1 MPPIELALIAAKCLA
16 GLAALYFGASWLV
29 AAASDLAR
37 RLGVS
42 PLLIGLTVVAVGTSL
57 PELFVAVSAALG
69 GHEGVSLGNVVG
81 ANALNIGLI
90 LGIAALIR
98 PIEVR
103 LRVLQWDLPV
113 LLAATGLLVWFAF
126 DDEVSRAEGF
136 VLLAWFAF
144 DGVVGRAEGLVLL
157 AGMFAYLGLNVQLGR
172 RERRQ
177 SDFAGTSAV
186 PPAGSLRLDLARGA
200 GGAAA
205 LAIGAQF
212 LVDGALG
219 AAAALDL
226 SEGAVGM
233 TIVAAGTTLPELV
246 TTLVAASRRQGDL
259 AFGNVVGSN
268 INNALTVVG
277 TASAIAPLSSAD
289 LGGAPLVG
297 LLALTALS
305 APVAWRGFVVNRWE
319 GGLLVCGYAAFLW
332 FSMTA

>member
-113 LLAATGLLVWFAF
+113 MLAAT
-126 DDEVSRAEGF
+126 

>member
-1 MPPIELALIAAKCLA
+1 MPPLELALIAAKCLA

-42 PLLIGLTVVAVGTSL
+42 PLLIGLTVG
-57 PELFVAVSAALG
+57 
-69 GHEGVSLGNVVG
+69 SLGNVVG

-90 LGIAALIR
+90 LGVAALIR

-113 LLAATGLLVWFAF
+113 MLAATA
-126 DDEVSRAEGF
+126 
-136 VLLAWFAF
+136 LLAWFAF

-200 GGAAA
+200 GG
-205 LAIGAQF
+205 
-212 LVDGALG
+212 
-219 AAAALDL
+219 
-226 SEGAVGM
+226 
-233 TIVAAGTTLPELV
+233 
-246 TTLVAASRRQGDL
+246 
-259 AFGNVVGSN
+259 
-268 INNALTVVG
+268 
-277 TASAIAPLSSAD
+277 
-289 LGGAPLVG
+289 GGAG
-297 LLALTALS
+297 ARG
-305 APVAWRGFVVNRWE
+305 AP
-319 GGLLVCGYAAFLW
+319 
-332 FSMTA
+332 

>member
-113 LLAATGLLVWFAF
+113 MLAATA
-126 DDEVSRAEGF
+126 
-136 VLLAWFAF
+136 LLAWFAF

>member
-69 GHEGVSLGNVVG
+69 GHDAVSLGNVVG

-90 LGIAALIR
+90 LGVAALIR

-113 LLAATGLLVWFAF
+113 MLAATA
-126 DDEVSRAEGF
+126 
-136 VLLAWFAF
+136 LLAWFAF

-177 SDFAGTSAV
+177 GDFAGTTAV
-186 PPAGSLRLDLARGA
+186 PPAGSLQLDLARGA
-200 GGAAA
+200 GGALA

>member
-69 GHEGVSLGNVVG
+69 GHDAVSLGNVVG

-113 LLAATGLLVWFAF
+113 MLAATA
-126 DDEVSRAEGF
+126 
-136 VLLAWFAF
+136 LLAWFAF

-212 LVDGALG
+212 LVDGTLG

>member
-1 MPPIELALIAAKCLA
+1 MEFVLIAVKCLA

-113 LLAATGLLVWFAF
+113 MLAAT
-126 DDEVSRAEGF
+126 

>member
-1 MPPIELALIAAKCLA
+1 MPPLELALIAAKCLA

-69 GHEGVSLGNVVG
+69 GHDAVSLGNVVG

-90 LGIAALIR
+90 LGVAALIR

-113 LLAATGLLVWFAF
+113 MLAAT
-126 DDEVSRAEGF
+126 

-177 SDFAGTSAV
+177 GDFAGTTAV
-186 PPAGSLRLDLARGA
+186 PPAGSLQLDLARGA
-200 GGAAA
+200 GGALA

>member
-1 MPPIELALIAAKCLA
+1 MPPLELALIAAKCLA

-69 GHEGVSLGNVVG
+69 GHDAVSLGNVVG

-90 LGIAALIR
+90 LGVAALIR

-113 LLAATGLLVWFAF
+113 MLAATA
-126 DDEVSRAEGF
+126 
-136 VLLAWFAF
+136 LLAWFAF

-177 SDFAGTSAV
+177 GDFAGTTAV
-186 PPAGSLRLDLARGA
+186 PPAGSLQLDLARGA
-200 GGAAA
+200 GGALA

>member
-1 MPPIELALIAAKCLA
+1 MPPLELALIAAKCLA

-113 LLAATGLLVWFAF
+113 MLAAT
-126 DDEVSRAEGF
+126 

>member
-1 MPPIELALIAAKCLA
+1 MPPLELALIAAKCLA

-69 GHEGVSLGNVVG
+69 GHDAVSLGNVVG

-90 LGIAALIR
+90 LGVAALIR

-113 LLAATGLLVWFAF
+113 MLAAT
-126 DDEVSRAEGF
+126 

-186 PPAGSLRLDLARGA
+186 PPAGSLQLDLARGA
-200 GGAAA
+200 GGALA

>member
-1 MPPIELALIAAKCLA
+1 MPPLELALIAAKCLA

-69 GHEGVSLGNVVG
+69 GHDAVSLGNVVG

-113 LLAATGLLVWFAF
+113 MLAATA
-126 DDEVSRAEGF
+126 
-136 VLLAWFAF
+136 LLAWFAF

-177 SDFAGTSAV
+177 GDFAGTTAV
-186 PPAGSLRLDLARGA
+186 PPAGSLQLDLARGA
-200 GGAAA
+200 GGALA

-289 LGGAPLVG
+289 LGSAPLLW
-297 LLALTALS
+297 LLALSTLS
-305 APVAWRGFVVNRWE
+305 APVAWRGFIVSRWE
-319 GGLLVCGYAAFLW
+319 GVLLVCGYAGFAWL
-332 FSMTA
+332 SLAG

>member
-16 GLAALYFGASWLV
+16 GLAALYFGASWLG
-29 AAASDLAR
+29 AAASDPAR

-113 LLAATGLLVWFAF
+113 MLAAT
-126 DDEVSRAEGF
+126 

-289 LGGAPLVG
+289 LGSAQLLW
-297 LLALTALS
+297 LLALSTLS
-305 APVAWRGFVVNRWE
+305 APVAWRGFIVRSE
-319 GGLLVCGYAAFLW
+319 EHTSEL
-332 FSMTA
+332 